1 MLPLVIER
9 VFVQKFLELNLF
21 SPPVLLALL
30 GMVVVMVGLEM
41 GRAVIRHGA
50 VRALMGLLASVN
62 QHVLTESRC
71 ARTFHIALFAWERVL
86 FLVNGHDVTM
96 EVRQLCKSRITHC
109 TLVGAFAGMC
119 AFVNCQEWICNESRV
134 ALLALEW
141 FLTGVNSFVNFQ
153 VI

>member
-30 GMVVVMVGLEM
+30 GMVIVMVGLEM
-41 GRAVIRHGA
+41 GRAVIRHGTI
-50 VRALMGLLASVN
+50 RTLMGLLASVN

-96 EVRQLCKSRITHC
+96 EVRQTGESRIAFRALVMPLTRVRTFMSSQKWVC
-109 TLVGAFAGMC
+109 RESSITLVT
-119 AFVNCQEWICNESRV
+119 
-134 ALLALEW
+134 LEW
-141 FLTGVNSFVNFQ
+141 FLARVNSFVNFQ